1 VKKSWILYIVA
12 RVLVFAL
19 PLTLLLV
26 LGFNAYYSTG
36 IAAIIGLALS
46 VLLLS
51 RWRSALSEEIYNR
64 VNKRESADTKAEDED

>member
-1 VKKSWILYIVA
+1 MKKSWILYIVA

-19 PLTLLLV
+19 PLTILLV

-64 VNKRESADTKAEDED
+64 VNKRDSADTTAEDKN

>member
-1 VKKSWILYIVA
+1 MKKSWILYIVA

-19 PLTLLLV
+19 PLTILLV

-64 VNKRESADTKAEDED
+64 VNNRESKATKAEDED

>member
-19 PLTLLLV
+19 PLTILLV

>member
-1 VKKSWILYIVA
+1 MKKSWILYIVA

-19 PLTLLLV
+19 PLAILLV

>member
-1 VKKSWILYIVA
+1 MKKSWILYIVA

>member
-1 VKKSWILYIVA
+1 MKKSWILYIVA
-12 RVLVFAL
+12 RVLVFAV
-19 PLTLLLV
+19 PLAVLLI

-36 IAAIIGLALS
+36 IAAIVGLALS

-64 VNKRESADTKAEDED
+64 VHNRESAATKAEDED

>member
-1 VKKSWILYIVA
+1 MKKSWILYIVA

-19 PLTLLLV
+19 PLTILLV